1 MVYNFFVKKFAGGGI
16 VNYNNNNN
24 NNNIIIKQNL
34 QLANELHDQLLEN

>member
-16 VNYNNNNN
+16 VNYNNNN

>member
-16 VNYNNNNN
+16 VNYNNN

>member
-16 VNYNNNNN
+16 VNCNNNNN